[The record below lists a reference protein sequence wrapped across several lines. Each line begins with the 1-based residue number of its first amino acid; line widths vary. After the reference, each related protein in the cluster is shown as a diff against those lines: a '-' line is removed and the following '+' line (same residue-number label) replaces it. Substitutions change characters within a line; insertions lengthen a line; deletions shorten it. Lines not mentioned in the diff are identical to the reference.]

1 MSVIVRHLFD
11 VASGEF
17 RWERRD
23 WVRWFSSVENN
34 DSFAGL
40 LGDRQN
46 LIDRILWQ
54 LIPDGNQLAQAGIVR
69 DTFCAIRASAY
80 CFAFFCDA
88 VISR

>member
-23 WVRWFSSVENN
+23 WVRWLSSVENN
-34 DSFAGL
+34 DSFAGI
-40 LGDRQN
+40 LGNHEN

-54 LIPDGNQLAQAGIVR
+54 LIPDENQLAQAGIVGDAVR
-69 DTFCAIRASAY
+69 ASRASA
-80 CFAFFCDA
+80 
-88 VISR
+88 